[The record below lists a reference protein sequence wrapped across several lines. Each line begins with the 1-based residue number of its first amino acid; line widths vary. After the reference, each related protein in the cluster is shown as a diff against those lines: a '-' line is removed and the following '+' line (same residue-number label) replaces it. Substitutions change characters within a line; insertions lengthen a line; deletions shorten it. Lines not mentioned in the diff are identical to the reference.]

1 MDVQLQELIE
11 KIKKDGI
18 ASAEEEAGKIVAEAE
33 NKAQQIIKDA
43 EEKANGILKNARQET
58 ERMTKASEDAIAQA
72 CRNLVLECRERVNK
86 ELNEII
92 INQTEKAYDK
102 DMLKKLIPVTVKA
115 WAANTSTDD
124 ITVLL
129 SPADL
134 KALKSSLYTALKAQI
149 SKGLT
154 VDSDASIV
162 SGFRIG
168 SKAENSFYDFSSD
181 EIANLFAS
189 YLNPKTAEIMK
200 NVLVN
205 LDGEKKA
212 APAKEEKPAAEK
224 KAPAAKKAAKPAAKK
239 PAAKKPAAKKAKK

>member
-18 ASAEEEAGKIVAEAE
+18 ASAEEEAAKIVAEAE
-33 NKAQQIIKDA
+33 KKAQQIIKDA
-43 EEKANGILKNARQET
+43 EEKANGILKNAKQET
-58 ERMTKASEDAIAQA
+58 ERMTKASEDAIAQS
-72 CRNLVLECRERVNK
+72 CRNLVLECRERVNA
-86 ELNEII
+86 ELKEII

-102 DMLKKLIPVTVKA
+102 DMLKKLIPETVKA
-115 WAANTSTDD
+115 WAANTSVDD

-134 KALKSSLYTALKAQI
+134 KALKSSLYTSLKAQI

-154 VDSDASIV
+154 VGSDSSILG
-162 SGFRIG
+162 GFRIG

-181 EIANLFAS
+181 EIADLFAS

-200 NVLVN
+200 NVLVT
-205 LDGEKKA
+205 LDGEK
-212 APAKEEKPAAEK
+212 APVKEEKPAAKNEAP
-224 KAPAAKKAAKPAAKK
+224 KAAAMAKPAAKK
-239 PAAKKPAAKKAKK
+239 APAKKAPAKAKAKK

>member
-18 ASAEEEAGKIVAEAE
+18 ASAEEEAAKIVSEAE
-33 NKAQQIIKDA
+33 KKAQQIIKDA
-43 EEKANGILKNARQET
+43 EEKANGILKNAKQET
-58 ERMTKASEDAIAQA
+58 DRMTKASEDAIAQA
-72 CRNLVLECRERVNK
+72 CRNFVLECRKRVNA

-92 INQTEKAYDK
+92 INQTEKDYNK
-102 DMLKKLIPVTVKA
+102 EMLKKLIPETVKA

-129 SPADL
+129 SPNDL
-134 KALKSSLYTALKAQI
+134 KALKTSLYTTLKTQLA
-149 SKGLT
+149 KGLT
-154 VDSDASIV
+154 ITQDASII

-181 EIANLFAS
+181 EIADLFAS

-200 NVLVN
+200 NVLVD
-205 LDGEKKA
+205 LDGEKKESV
-212 APAKEEKPAAEK
+212 KEEKPAVKEAP
-224 KAPAAKKAAKPAAKK
+224 KAAAKE
-239 PAAKKPAAKKAKK
+239 KPAAKKAPAKAKAKK